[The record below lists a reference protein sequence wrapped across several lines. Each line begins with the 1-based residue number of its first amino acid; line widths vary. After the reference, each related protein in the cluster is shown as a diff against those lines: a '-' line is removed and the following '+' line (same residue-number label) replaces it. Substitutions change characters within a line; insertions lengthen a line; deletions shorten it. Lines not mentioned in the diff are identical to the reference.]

1 MVFGWGKK
9 KEEKKE
15 ERQPEL
21 PQQKE
26 ISIDTIPKIVD
37 DILYLRTT
45 QTLAEIKSLRNS
57 TEPLI
62 KELAKIGQTLEKDN
76 LEVDDID
83 KHIRIIVVRGKKQVI
98 DVIKKDVT
106 DLPDVSKIE
115 DAQKLSVILGQIL
128 KKVGDVLGRQTR
140 VIHIF
145 AKKYAEKLK
154 EILEQMNSN
163 HSEIVKLIR
172 NYEDTKKTSEEI
184 LEDLKS
190 ITDSENEI
198 KHNKQRI
205 SELQLD
211 TESIKKRLDSLKNSI
226 SEFKS
231 SEAYTNYLHL
241 EKSLKKLSSEKSQ
254 IKNQIDSQFTKISRP
269 LGRYEYVSSDK
280 EQKSLLTKLVE
291 DPTEVL
297 VSKNKDLIIV
307 ILENIRKGILSGS
320 ISVKDVNKSM
330 IQITETVEML
340 DSFIKQVDEFQNKVQ
355 NIKQQMDEFDRSKL
369 LNLENDF
376 EKASQEKYDNDQ
388 KILSFENEI
397 KTTSLKI
404 PQIFSSLE
412 SKLRQF
418 SSTKYTLKSSS

>member
-26 ISIDTIPKIVD
+26 ISIDAIPKIVD
-37 DILYLRTT
+37 DILHLRTT

-62 KELAKIGQTLEKDN
+62 KELAKIGQTLEKDT

-98 DVIKKDVT
+98 DVIKKDVA

-115 DAQKLSVILGQIL
+115 DAQKLSVNLGQIL

-140 VIHIF
+140 VIHII

-190 ITDSENEI
+190 ITDSKKEI

-211 TESIKKRLDSLKNSI
+211 IESIKNRLDSLKNSI

-241 EKSLKKLSSEKSQ
+241 EDSLKKLSSEKSQ

-297 VSKNKDLIIV
+297 VSKNKDLIII
-307 ILENIRKGILSGS
+307 ILEKVRKGILSGS